1 HIIINGDG
9 ASWIRNGV
17 DYFPNA
23 IYTYDRYHIKPWIK
37 RAMSNRT
44 KKERHLTYKATDKN
58 DTVALVSAIAE
69 AEKAEWDEEK
79 KAEISDLRQFILD
92 NLDAFRD
99 YRDILKEKDE
109 NLDTSWMRPM

>member
-1 HIIINGDG
+1 
-9 ASWIRNGV
+9 
-17 DYFPNA
+17 A

-44 KKERHLTYKATDKN
+44 KKERHLTYKAADKN
-58 DTVALVSAIAE
+58 NPVALVSAIAE

-79 KAEISDLRQFILD
+79 KAEISDLRHFVLD

-109 NLDTSWMRPM
+109 TLDTSWMRPMGAAESNMNLFSKRLK